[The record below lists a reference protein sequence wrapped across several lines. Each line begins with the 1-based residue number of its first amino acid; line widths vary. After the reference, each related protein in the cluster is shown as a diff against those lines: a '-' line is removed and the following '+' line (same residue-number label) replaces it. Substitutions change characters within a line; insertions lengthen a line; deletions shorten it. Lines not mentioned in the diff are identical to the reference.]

1 MGNYIRIYYIYD
13 MIYKLNH
20 IDIYIYIYGSL
31 HYTQLLEA
39 DYGWFMVNHI
49 YIYEYD
55 VNIGYIMQYVI

>member
-1 MGNYIRIYYIYD
+1 

-20 IDIYIYIYGSL
+20 IDIYIYDSL